1 MNTAAAVEAVKIL
14 APALPR
20 LIDAKD
26 IVALTQRVTEH
37 FATEDPYGF
46 IRLIALM
53 WRATP
58 EEVTAQM
65 TREGPEREG
74 RVAISMFFEGLKANP
89 ILELVMAG
97 ADLGMMSREEV
108 SQWLSQAKTPN

>member
-14 APALPR
+14 APVLPR
-20 LIDAKD
+20 LVDAKD

-37 FATEDPYGF
+37 FAAENPSGF

-58 EEVTAQM
+58 EEVKAQI
-65 TREGPEREG
+65 TRDGLEREG
-74 RVAISMFFEGLKANP
+74 REAISMFFEGLKANP